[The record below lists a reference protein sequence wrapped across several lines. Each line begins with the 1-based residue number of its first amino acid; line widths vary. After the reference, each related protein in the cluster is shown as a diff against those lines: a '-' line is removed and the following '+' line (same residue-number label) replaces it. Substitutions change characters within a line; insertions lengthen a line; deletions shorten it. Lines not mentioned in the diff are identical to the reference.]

1 MSAGTVRVFLPTLQA
16 LDRELPL
23 PIPERV
29 RILRELEFDL
39 EELRA
44 RLEAE
49 GHAPEEAQ
57 RQALEALVPAGSA
70 LTELGHVHAPLYRI
84 LTENLRQDRLR
95 AIERSLLAA
104 ATGGVLAFSTIGL
117 AGMDVLTS
125 PSPFLW
131 LVLALGGALFAAIV
145 AEAFRLWVKKDHR
158 RPSAGL
164 TVILAFSGSALMV
177 GLAGVLI
184 DFYLLA
190 ASLEADPTHSI
201 VRVTEWLVRD
211 AALLSIS
218 IVLALVGGS
227 TWFLLTQWLTAVTDA
242 RRNLLGLKSH
252 ESRRRE

>member
-1 MSAGTVRVFLPTLQA
+1 MNAGAVRVFLPTLKA

-44 RLEAE
+44 RLESD
-49 GHAPEEAQ
+49 GHPPEEAR

-70 LTELGHVHAPLYRI
+70 LAELGHVHAPLYKI

-95 AIERSLLAA
+95 AIERSLLAG

-117 AGMDVLTS
+117 AGTDVLAR

-131 LVLALGGALFAAIV
+131 PVLALGGALFAAI
-145 AEAFRLWVKKDHR
+145 AAKAFRLWVKKDHR
-158 RPSAGL
+158 RPSEGL
-164 TVILAFSGSALMV
+164 AVILALSGSALTM
-177 GLAGVLI
+177 GLAGTLI

-201 VRVTEWLVRD
+201 VRTTEWLVRD

-218 IVLALVGGS
+218 IVLALAGGS
-227 TWFLLTQWLTAVTDA
+227 TWFVLTQWLTAVTDA

-252 ESRRRE
+252 KSRRRE